1 MPLQMDNV
9 SCRPETLRMDPQ
21 QRLLLEAAH
30 EALIMAL
37 NLDGSAARTSVM
49 IGVGAGDYVT
59 ISSHLGVG
67 MYAATGQRFIVG
79 NNL

>member
-1 MPLQMDNV
+1 
-9 SCRPETLRMDPQ
+9 MDPQ

-30 EALIMAL
+30 EALIMSL
-37 NLDGSAARTSVM
+37 NSDGSAARTSVM

-67 MYAATGQRFIVG
+67 MYAATGQCLTVACK
-79 NNL
+79 L